1 MEDIVTSK
9 KKAVKTK
16 KVKRYQGGEVET
28 GDNNDP
34 GFLMALLEDPIGRK
48 LVLFTGFAWI
58 VVLMWLLGELWWV
71 MPIALLLTGLIVYP
85 ILHYFCQ
92 IDLKFYFKVLL
103 LGSVAITKKE

>member
-34 GFLMALLEDPIGRK
+34 GFLMALLEDPMGRK

-58 VVLMWLLGELWWV
+58 FALMWLLGEFWWV
-71 MPIALLLTGLIVYP
+71 MLISLFLTGLIVFP
-85 ILHYFCQ
+85 LLQYFCQ
-92 IDLKFYFKVLL
+92 INFKEYFKILL
-103 LGSVAITKKE
+103 LGRVAITKKE